1 MLASASTADLTSQL
15 LTGAGSS
22 TNLYQQQLAGS
33 TNNLMGLP
41 GLLPGASS
49 TSSLAAGTSDARL
62 LSEALLMRRPAAS
75 TGDLASLQ
83 GAALMGGGGELRGIA
98 STGNV
103 WGGAAAQQDLAGLG
117 GAPWSGSVPDLQ
129 LAAQQ
134 AGLAPWQLQEAAA
147 QLRNQQALLG
157 LQQSASMDN
166 LLAMNNPAHAALLL
180 QAMNNINAQ
189 HVLVRISCR
198 LPLWA
203 FSLPPLSTCAFAPSQ
218 AQSLRAGK
226 QPLRHKDRRDEGALG
241 GPGGRLSRRNLDP
254 VAEAERKAQQEK
266 LYALD
271 LDKIMAGARCVAV
284 CVYRR
289 P

>member
-1 MLASASTADLTSQL
+1 MLASTSAADLTSQL

-22 TNLYQQQLAGS
+22 SNLYQQPLPGS
-33 TNNLMGLP
+33 TSNLMGLP
-41 GLLPGASS
+41 SLMPGASS
-49 TSSLAAGTSDARL
+49 TSSLAPGGASDARF

-83 GAALMGGGGELRGIA
+83 GAGLMGTGELRGIA

-103 WGGAAAQQDLAGLG
+103 WGAAAVQAPLG

-189 HVLVRISCR
+189 HVLVRRWLVVCGAHPVHWSVWCT
-198 LPLWA
+198 P
-203 FSLPPLSTCAFAPSQ
+203 CAWSVWCTPC
-218 AQSLRAGK
+218 
-226 QPLRHKDRRDEGALG
+226 
-241 GPGGRLSRRNLDP
+241 
-254 VAEAERKAQQEK
+254 
-266 LYALD
+266 ALD
-271 LDKIMAGARCVAV
+271 GGEQRRCQL
-284 CVYRR
+284 C
-289 P
+289 